1 MDKQLDFVETNYD
14 LSKTLY
20 ALVLLWSWRKR
31 LIKSTVDN
39 ALDSLSNSAKIL
51 LKIVFVW

>member
-20 ALVLLWSWRKR
+20 AFVLLWSWRKR

-39 ALDSLSNSAKIL
+39 TLDSLSNSGKIL
-51 LKIVFVW
+51 LKIVFV